1 MGGALLHDSDFTTI
15 DYITYFI
22 STISIT
28 FSSFLIYIIKHTKEL
43 NSNTTNQFIILLT
56 ISEMINNITQ
66 FSSLFATWLE
76 NLNNMFDE
84 SLRVCFFQIYCNV
97 FSNIMSLLSSL
108 LISLYIYDAFFYNNK
123 IFSMKKSVN
132 IAKGVTVYVSLILSL
147 VFFIIHMEE
156 FQNTEEI
163 QHKRVI
169 SCWISGTLDYG
180 LIAIYVIATTVI
192 CILSYRVGKDV
203 KAYRKELK
211 ESGEKNNINDDR
223 YGKVKLIH
231 RMLNMY
237 PVVTVFVYGVISI
250 ARIMTYISL
259 NYQEQEGTSSL
270 LLGISYWMF
279 AVATNLRG
287 FVFASVY
294 LFTEKRFKERFVFYL
309 CGGGCKGDKEEER
322 DTNNSL
328 QMIEQRVID
337 DDEEDYD
344 GDVY

>member
-1 MGGALLHDSDFTTI
+1 MGGALLHDSDFTII

-43 NSNTTNQFIILLT
+43 NSNTVNQFIILLT

-84 SLRVCFFQIYCNV
+84 SLRVCFFQIYCNL

-108 LISLYIYDAFFYNNK
+108 LISLYIYDVFFYNNK
-123 IFSMKKSVN
+123 IFSMKKSVH

-156 FQNTEEI
+156 FQNAEEI
-163 QHKRVI
+163 TYKRVI
-169 SCWISGTLDYG
+169 SCWVSGTLDYG
-180 LIAIYVIATTVI
+180 LIAIYVIVIIVI

-203 KAYRKELK
+203 KAYRKELE
-211 ESGEKNNINDDR
+211 ESGEKNNTNDDR

-259 NYQEQEGTSSL
+259 NYQEQQEGKSSL

-279 AVATNLRG
+279 AVAANLRG

-294 LFTEKRFKERFVFYL
+294 LFTEKKFKERFVFYL

-322 DTNNSL
+322 ESNSL
-328 QMIEQRVID
+328 QMVEQRAIE
-337 DDEEDYD
+337 DENDYD
-344 GDVY
+344 EDVY